1 MPTIAWFYGIAIQ
14 MYYNDHNPPHFHA
27 RYGRARAIVRI
38 SDGEVISGD
47 LPPTRCACCGNG
59 PWHGAKNW
67 SRIGNMAARTSRWS
81 GLRDPMTVTD
91 FPMVDVVRLKPL
103 DGRKLWLRFS
113 DGCEGIRDLSEL
125 ISQGGPMVAPLE
137 QPDYFN
143 RVFIEMGAPTWPN
156 GFDLDAI
163 QLYME
168 LRDAQ
173 ALAHAAAE

>member
-1 MPTIAWFYGIAIQ
+1 
-14 MYYNDHNPPHFHA
+14 
-27 RYGRARAIVRI
+27 
-38 SDGEVISGD
+38 
-47 LPPTRCACCGNG
+47 
-59 PWHGAKNW
+59 
-67 SRIGNMAARTSRWS
+67 
-81 GLRDPMTVTD
+81 MTVTD